1 MSAILPLS
9 VRGLTFRADGRALL
23 DDVSFDVEPGGCVA
37 IMGPNGAGKS
47 LTLRLLHGLAAP
59 SAGAVLWQGPRAAEA
74 RMHQAM
80 VFQRPILLRRSAA
93 ANIDYALSVRGV
105 AKAKRAERVAEAL
118 EQAGLA
124 ELRDRNARVL
134 SGGERQLLALAR
146 ASALNP
152 EVLFLDEPT
161 ASLAPAAAKRVEQA
175 IVAIHAA
182 GTTIVMATHDL
193 GQARRLADEIL
204 FLQDGRLVERAAASA
219 FFAAPKSREAHAYL
233 KGELL

>member
-23 DDVSFDVEPGGCVA
+23 DDVSFDVEPGGSVA

-93 ANIDYALSVRGV
+93 P
-105 AKAKRAERVAEAL
+105 
-118 EQAGLA
+118 AG
-124 ELRDRNARVL
+124 
-134 SGGERQLLALAR
+134 R
-146 ASALNP
+146 ASA
-152 EVLFLDEPT
+152 VS
-161 ASLAPAAAKRVEQA
+161 ARIAAANRIVGRVMS
-175 IVAIHAA
+175 V
-182 GTTIVMATHDL
+182 
-193 GQARRLADEIL
+193 
-204 FLQDGRLVERAAASA
+204 S
-219 FFAAPKSREAHAYL
+219 FFFYSSSPLR
-233 KGELL
+233 

>member
-9 VRGLTFRADGRALL
+9 VRGLAFRADGRALL
-23 DDVSFDVEPGGCVA
+23 DDVTFDVEAGGCVA

-47 LTLRLLHGLAAP
+47 LTLRLLHGLDAP
-59 SAGAVLWQGPRAAEA
+59 SAGTVAWRGARAAEA

-118 EQAGLA
+118 EQSGLA
-124 ELRDRNARVL
+124 ELKDRQARVL

-204 FLQDGRLVERAAASA
+204 FLHEGRLIERAPAGA
-219 FFAAPKSREAHAYL
+219 FFAAPKSREARAYL